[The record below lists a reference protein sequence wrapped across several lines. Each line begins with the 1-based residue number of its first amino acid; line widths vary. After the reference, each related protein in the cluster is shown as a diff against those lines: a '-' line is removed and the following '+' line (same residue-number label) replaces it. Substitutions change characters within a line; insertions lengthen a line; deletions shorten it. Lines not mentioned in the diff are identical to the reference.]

1 MKRQAGVSACVIVV
15 TVSLIAASRALGG
28 EPPEARTQQEKAVTV
43 VEEFYAYHF
52 KHDMAFTRKSVEARR
67 KWLSRRLYRG
77 LLAEFE
83 RGKNTDEVPRMD
95 GDPFT
100 DSQEYPTGFRLDG
113 AKPAGRGYR
122 VTVNLKWPTE
132 ERVVEVDVLQHKGR
146 WEIDDLRYGG
156 RRTLRAFLSG
166 AEE

>member
-15 TVSLIAASRALGG
+15 TVTLIAASRTLGG
-28 EPPEARTQQEKAVTV
+28 GPPETRTQQEKAVAV
-43 VEEFYAYHF
+43 VEEFFTYHF
-52 KHDMAFTRKSVEARR
+52 THDMAFTRENVEARK

-77 LLAEFE
+77 LVAEFGG
-83 RGKNTDEVPRMD
+83 GKNTDEVPRID

-100 DSQEYPTGFRLDG
+100 DSQEYPTGFRLGG

-132 ERVVEVDVLQHKGR
+132 ERVVEVEVLQHTGR